1 MGQDMTKGNPLQLI
15 IQFTLPLLLGNVFQ
29 QFYSMADTYI
39 VSQTIGVAAF
49 SAVGSTGSITFFILG
64 LAIGLTAGLS
74 VITAQHFGKKDIVAL
89 RRNLAASLY
98 ISLAITLVLTI
109 FATAYTREILV
120 FMKTPANLIDDAYV
134 YLVVIFAGTGAAV
147 MFNLLSNILR
157 AIGDSKTPLLFLAIT
172 SVLNIVLDYVFIL
185 GFNTGVEGV
194 GYATVISQIIASILC
209 ILYIWKKVPMLR
221 IHREDWKVTRK
232 EILHHLR
239 IGLPMGFQSSIIA
252 IGAMTIQSTLNSL
265 GAVAVAAT
273 TASEKINGIATMPLQ
288 SFGIT
293 MATYT
298 AQNFGAGHYDRIWDG
313 VKKVTRLVLI
323 YSLIIGALLV
333 FTSRSLATVFVG
345 SANIAILDNVQI
357 YFITNATFYSL
368 LALLFIYRYTL
379 QGLGNSF
386 APTVAGIMEL
396 ISRVLAAILLA
407 STFGF
412 AGVSIA
418 GPLAWLGALIPLYFS
433 YNKTKKNMLAGKPVS
448 VQNERS
454 LGRVVSKLIPR
465 FAK

>member
-1 MGQDMTKGNPLQLI
+1 MGQDMTKGNPLHLI

-39 VSQTIGVAAF
+39 VSQTIGIAAF

-98 ISLAITLVLTI
+98 ISLAITLILTV
-109 FATAYTREILV
+109 FATLYTREILV
-120 FMKTPANLIDDAYV
+120 FMKTPANLIDDAYA

-147 MFNLLSNILR
+147 LFNLLSNILR

-185 GFNTGVEGV
+185 GFNSGVAGA
-194 GYATVISQIIASILC
+194 GYATVISQVIASLLC
-209 ILYIWKKVPMLR
+209 IIYIWKKVPLLR
-221 IHREDWKVTRK
+221 IYRDDWKVTRK
-232 EILHHLR
+232 EISHHLR
-239 IGLPMGFQSSIIA
+239 ISLPMGFQSSIIA
-252 IGAMTIQSTLNSL
+252 IGAMTIQTTLNSL

-298 AQNFGAGHYDRIWDG
+298 AQNFGAGQYDRIWDG
-313 VKKVTRLVLI
+313 VKKVTRLVVG
-323 YSLIIGALLV
+323 YSLIMGVLLV
-333 FTSRSLATVFVG
+333 STSRQLATVFVG
-345 SANIAILDNVQI
+345 SGNDAILDNVQI

-379 QGLGNSF
+379 QGLGNSV
-386 APTVAGIMEL
+386 APTIAGIMEL
-396 ISRVLAAILLA
+396 ISRVLAAVLLA
-407 STFGF
+407 GTFGF

-418 GPLAWLGALIPLYFS
+418 GPLAWLGALIPLYFA
-433 YNKTKKNMLAGKPVS
+433 YNKTKKTMLNDQPVRK
-448 VQNERS
+448 QNELS
-454 LGRVVSKLIPR
+454 FGQTVSKLIPK